1 MWNGNSSHN
10 IELWVGRATT
20 DSSFNS
26 GNLISCIIWIH
37 DLIEDGDG
45 ARDGDGEGSED
56 EQGEEE
62 GKGEEAEDK
71 GDDDASEKSSSDGTE
86 KFEMVN
92 WSDLNSWSLPW
103 SLADGVTCLQ
113 FSYLKRLLFTFGKA
127 NFHIWEG

>member
-1 MWNGNSSHN
+1 M
-10 IELWVGRATT
+10 ILELWVGRATI

-26 GNLISCIIWIH
+26 QFCGNLISCIIWIH

-56 EQGEEE
+56 EKIEEE
-62 GKGEEAEDK
+62 GKGEEVEDK

-92 WSDLNSWSLPW
+92 W
-103 SLADGVTCLQ
+103 
-113 FSYLKRLLFTFGKA
+113 R
-127 NFHIWEG
+127 I